1 MISWQHSWKRLVLA
15 SILALIMPIIAACG
29 SAPETS
35 TAPAQSTAP
44 AAAASPAQNTEASP
58 AASVAAEPAASASGQ
73 GTTAAA
79 SASGAGTTVAASC
92 PEGFPNKP
100 ITFVTWSNPGGGGDV
115 LGRAMITAIEN
126 QNLLS
131 QPVVIENRAGGSGAV
146 GMAHVVQQPAN
157 GYTVLIV
164 TKNLTLTPL
173 TQNLDTDYQDFK
185 PIQRTQLEPFFVA
198 VRTDSP
204 WNSLKDL
211 VAAAKTENVT
221 FGGAFAG
228 STDNMM
234 FSLLADK
241 AGFELTYVPFESGG
255 EAATALVGGTVDA
268 ISASPQE
275 VAALVDAGKLKFL
288 ATPSAQR
295 VPDFPDLPTFK
306 DEGFDI
312 TLEQWRGFVYHKD
325 VPDEIVECMDTVL
338 RQASQDPS
346 FQKYMEESGLAN
358 GYLPGDEFYALLEK
372 ETNENRAFLE
382 EAGLLNQ

>member
-1 MISWQHSWKRLVLA
+1 
-15 SILALIMPIIAACG
+15 MPIIAACG
-29 SAPETS
+29 NAPETS
-35 TAPAQSTAP
+35 TAPAQSTA
-44 AAAASPAQNTEASP
+44 ATAASGPAQNTEASS
-58 AASVAAEPAASASGQ
+58 AATVSAEPVAGAAGQ
-73 GTTAAA
+73 GTTA
-79 SASGAGTTVAASC
+79 AASC

-126 QNLLS
+126 QKLLP

-146 GMAHVVQQPAN
+146 GMAHVVQQPPD

-185 PIQRTQLEPFFVA
+185 AVQRSQLEPFFVA
-198 VRTDSP
+198 VRADSP

-211 VAAAKTENVT
+211 VEAAKTETVT

-275 VAALVDAGKLKFL
+275 VGALVDAKKIKFL

-306 DEGFDI
+306 DEGFDV

-325 VPDEIVECMDTVL
+325 VPDEIVQCMDNVL
-338 RQASQDPS
+338 QQAAQDPS
-346 FQKYMEESGLAN
+346 FQTYMEEAGLAN

-382 EAGLLNQ
+382 QAGLLEQ